1 MYLDTSI
8 VRSAKGVTYS
18 RVLLR
23 TSFREEGKVKHR
35 TLGNLSD
42 CSEADVNAIRLALKH
57 KDQLAALLAREALQP
72 KPGKEGPRLPGAPG
86 APGAPSGKE
95 RAPHFTQGPAVGAIV
110 VLRELAEALGIVA
123 ALGDD
128 RQGRLALWQVIARA
142 LEQGSRLSAV
152 RLARD
157 LGAACVLGLPSF
169 DEDDL
174 YANLAWLQDRQA
186 AIEQHLFEHRSAEV
200 KPSLYLYD
208 VTSTYLEGEHNALA
222 AFGYNRDGKRGK
234 KQIVI
239 GLLCDEQGVP
249 VAIEAFR
256 GNTADPKTV
265 SAQIA
270 KLQQRFQAQHITL
283 VGDRGMLRGP
293 QLKELS
299 EAGLH
304 YITAI
309 SKPQIETMLESGTLQ
324 MELFDQPLGEVL
336 TPSAFQPEAPA
347 GAGTLPEPPETEAAP
362 PRMERFILRR
372 NPVRQAEIAANRLSK
387 RQALEKSMSGLNTY
401 LAEHPQAKVSTAQ
414 RRLEQRLKSLKLS
427 KWMSVESQE
436 RTLTLSEDP
445 EALEEEAKLD
455 GCYVLRTD
463 LSAEVAS
470 KEIVHD
476 RYKSLGDV
484 EQAFRRSKTVELE
497 MRPVHVRK
505 ESSTRG
511 HLLVVMLAY
520 LLMQELGKRWA
531 HLDLTV
537 KEGLDRL
544 NTYCAVEVAGVLKVL
559 LEPRAD
565 VQSLLTAAGVT
576 LPATLSGSMSK
587 VATRKKL
594 PKNRPARIK

>member
-1 MYLDTSI
+1 MFLDTST
-8 VRSAKGVTYS
+8 VRSAKGVAYS

-23 TSFREEGKVKHR
+23 SSFREEGKVRHR

-42 CSEADVNAIRLALKH
+42 CSEAEINAIRLALKH
-57 KDQLAALLAREALQP
+57 KDQLASLLAGESLKAQP
-72 KPGKEGPRLPGAPG
+72 AKAAPAAASPGGPA
-86 APGAPSGKE
+86 
-95 RAPHFTQGPAVGAIV
+95 FTQGPGVGAIA
-110 VLRELAEALGIVA
+110 VLRGLAEELGIVA
-123 ALGDD
+123 ALGDE
-128 RQGRLALWQVIARA
+128 REGRLALWQVIARA
-142 LEQGSRLSAV
+142 LDQGSRLSAV

-157 LGAACVLGLPSF
+157 LGAASVLGLPSF

-174 YANLAWLQDRQA
+174 YANLAWLQDGQTD
-186 AIEQHLFEHRSAEV
+186 IERHLFEHRSAKE

-208 VTSTYLEGEHNALA
+208 VTSTYLEGEHNELA

-249 VAIEAFR
+249 VALEAFR

-265 SAQIA
+265 SSQIA
-270 KLQQRFQAQHITL
+270 KLQQRFQATNITL

-293 QLKELS
+293 QLRELS

-309 SKPQIETMLESGTLQ
+309 SKPQIETMLDSGTLQ
-324 MELFDQPLGEVL
+324 MELFDEPLGEVL
-336 TPSAFQPEAPA
+336 APSAFQPEAPE
-347 GAGTLPEPPETEAAP
+347 GTAALTGPPETEAAP

-372 NPVRQAEIAANRLSK
+372 NPVRQAEIAASRRSK
-387 RQALEKSMSGLNTY
+387 RQALEQSVSGLNTY
-401 LAEHPQAKVSTAQ
+401 LAEHPRAKVSTAQ
-414 RRLEQRLKSLKLS
+414 RRLEQRLKSLGLS
-427 KWMSVESQE
+427 NWMSMHSQE

-445 EALEEEAKLD
+445 GALEEESKLD

-463 LSAEVAS
+463 LSAEQAS
-470 KEIVHD
+470 KETVHE
-476 RYKSLGDV
+476 RYKSLGEV

-505 ESSTRG
+505 ETSTRG

-537 KEGLDRL
+537 KEGLARL
-544 NTYCAVEVAGVLKVL
+544 NTYCAVEIAGVIKVML
-559 LEPRAD
+559 RPRDD
-565 VQSLLTAAGVT
+565 VQALITAAGVT
-576 LPATLSGSMSK
+576 LPAMLPGSKSK

-594 PKNRPARIK
+594 PKNRPSRLK

>member
-1 MYLDTSI
+1 MYLDTST
-8 VRSAKGVTYS
+8 VRSAKGVAYS

-23 TSFREEGKVKHR
+23 SSFRVEGKVKHR
-35 TLGNLSD
+35 TLGNLSA
-42 CSEADVNAIRLALKH
+42 CSEAEINAIRLALQH
-57 KDQLAALLAREALQP
+57 KEQLAALLAREAVEPKQAEAQP
-72 KPGKEGPRLPGAPG
+72 RSPDALA
-86 APGAPSGKE
+86 APSGGQE
-95 RAPHFTQGPAVGAIV
+95 DRPFTQGPSVGAIA
-110 VLRELAEALGIVA
+110 VLRGIAEALGIVA

-128 RQGRLALWQVIARA
+128 REGRLALWQVIARA

-157 LGAACVLGLPSF
+157 LGADCVLGLPSF

-174 YANLAWLQDRQA
+174 YANLAWLSDRQE
-186 AIEQHLFEHRSAEV
+186 AIEEQLFVHRSAEE

-222 AFGYNRDGKRGK
+222 AFGYNRDRKRGK

-239 GLLCDEQGVP
+239 GLLCDERGRP
-249 VAIEAFR
+249 VALEAFP

-265 SAQIA
+265 SSQIT
-270 KLQQRFQAQHITL
+270 KLQQRFEAEHITL

-299 EAGLH
+299 DAGLH

-324 MELFDQPLGEVL
+324 MELFDQALGEII
-336 TPSAFQPEAPA
+336 TPSAVPPPPAPA
-347 GAGTLPEPPETEAAP
+347 DADPDKESAP

-372 NPVRQAEIAANRLSK
+372 NPVRQTEIAANRASK
-387 RQALEKSMSGLNTY
+387 KQSLDKSVSELNTY
-401 LAEHPQAKVSTAQ
+401 LAAHPRAKVSTA
-414 RRLEQRLKSLKLS
+414 RRRIEQRLKSLGLS
-427 KWMSVESQE
+427 NWISMESQE
-436 RTLTLSEDP
+436 RTIILSDDAS
-445 EALEEEAKLD
+445 ALEEESKLD

-463 LSAEVAS
+463 LSAQQAS
-470 KEIVHD
+470 KETVHD
-476 RYKSLGDV
+476 RYKSLGEV

-520 LLMQELGKRWA
+520 LLMKELGERWA
-531 HLDLTV
+531 HLDMTV
-537 KEGLDRL
+537 KEGLNRL
-544 NTYCAVEVAGVLKVL
+544 NTYCAVEIAGVIRVMLQ
-559 LEPRAD
+559 PRPD
-565 VQSLLTAAGVT
+565 VQSLITAAGVT
-576 LPATLSGSMSK
+576 LPTVLPGAKSK
-587 VATRKKL
+587 VATKKKL
-594 PKNRPARIK
+594 PKNRPTRMK

>member
-8 VRSAKGVTYS
+8 VRSAKGVAYS

-23 TSFREEGKVKHR
+23 SSFRVEGKVKHR

-42 CSEADVNAIRLALKH
+42 CSESEINAIRLALKH
-57 KDQLAALLAREALQP
+57 KDQLADLLEREALNP
-72 KPGKEGPRLPGAPG
+72 KPSKAGHPSPVAVAAEA
-86 APGAPSGKE
+86 APS
-95 RAPHFTQGPAVGAIV
+95 FVQGPGVGAIA
-110 VLRELAEALGIVA
+110 VLRGLAEDLGITA

-128 RQGRLALWQVIARA
+128 REGRLALWQVIARA
-142 LEQGSRLSAV
+142 LDQGSRLSAV

-157 LGAACVLGLPSF
+157 LGAECVLGLPSF

-174 YANLAWLQDRQA
+174 YANLAWLHDRQE
-186 AIEQHLFEHRSAEV
+186 AIEQDLFKHRAAKE

-239 GLLCDEQGVP
+239 GLLCDEHGVP
-249 VAIEAFR
+249 VALEAFR

-265 SAQIA
+265 SSQIA
-270 KLQQRFQAQHITL
+270 KLRQRFDAHNITL

-293 QLKELS
+293 QLSELS
-299 EAGLH
+299 AAGLH

-324 MELFDQPLGEVL
+324 MELFDQPLGEVIA
-336 TPSAFQPEAPA
+336 PSTVPPPPPAAGGDTAPPDKESA
-347 GAGTLPEPPETEAAP
+347 

-372 NPVRQAEIAANRLSK
+372 NPVRQAEIAANRAGK
-387 RQALEKSMSGLNTY
+387 KQALEKAVSELNTY
-401 LAEHPQAKVSTAQ
+401 LAEHPRAKVATAQ
-414 RRLEQRLKSLKLS
+414 RRMEQRVKTLGLS
-427 KWMSVESQE
+427 RWMSVQSHE
-436 RTLTLSEDP
+436 RTLTLCADSG
-445 EALEEEAKLD
+445 ALEEEAKLD

-463 LSAEVAS
+463 LSAAEAS
-470 KEIVHD
+470 KETVHD
-476 RYKSLGDV
+476 RYKSLGEV
-484 EQAFRRSKTVELE
+484 EQAFRRSKSVELE

-544 NTYCAVEVAGVLKVL
+544 NTYCAVEVAGVIKVML
-559 LEPRAD
+559 QPRKD
-565 VQSLLTAAGVT
+565 VQSLITAAGVT
-576 LPATLSGSMSK
+576 LPAMLPGSRSK
-587 VATRKKL
+587 VATKKKL

>member
-1 MYLDTSI
+1 MYLDTST
-8 VRSAKGVTYS
+8 VRSAKGVAYS

-23 TSFREEGKVKHR
+23 SSFRVEGKVKHR
-35 TLGNLSD
+35 TLGNLSA
-42 CSEADVNAIRLALKH
+42 CSEAEINAIRLALQH
-57 KDQLAALLAREALQP
+57 KEQLAALLAREALAPNQAEAQP
-72 KPGKEGPRLPGAPG
+72 RSPDALA
-86 APGAPSGKE
+86 APSGGQE
-95 RAPHFTQGPAVGAIV
+95 DRPFTQGPSVGAIA
-110 VLRELAEALGIVA
+110 VLRGIAEALGIVA

-128 RQGRLALWQVIARA
+128 REGRLALWQVIARA

-157 LGAACVLGLPSF
+157 LGADCVLGLPSF

-174 YANLAWLQDRQA
+174 YANLAWLDDRQE
-186 AIEQHLFEHRSAEV
+186 AIEEQLFVHRSAEE

-222 AFGYNRDGKRGK
+222 AFGYNRDRKRGK

-239 GLLCDEQGVP
+239 GLLCDERGRP
-249 VAIEAFR
+249 VALEAFP

-265 SAQIA
+265 SSQIT
-270 KLQQRFQAQHITL
+270 KLQQRFEAEHITL

-299 EAGLH
+299 DAGLH

-324 MELFDQPLGEVL
+324 MELFDQALGEII
-336 TPSAFQPEAPA
+336 TPSAVPPPPAPA
-347 GAGTLPEPPETEAAP
+347 DADPDKESAP

-372 NPVRQAEIAANRLSK
+372 NPVRQTEIAANRASK
-387 RQALEKSMSGLNTY
+387 KQSLDKSVSELNTY
-401 LAEHPQAKVSTAQ
+401 LAAHPRAKVSTA
-414 RRLEQRLKSLKLS
+414 RRRIEQRLKSLGLS
-427 KWMSVESQE
+427 NWISMESQE
-436 RTLTLSEDP
+436 RTIILSDDAS
-445 EALEEEAKLD
+445 ALEEESKLD

-463 LSAEVAS
+463 LSAQQAS
-470 KEIVHD
+470 KETVHD
-476 RYKSLGDV
+476 RYKSLGEV

-520 LLMQELGKRWA
+520 LLMKELGERWA
-531 HLDLTV
+531 HLDMTV
-537 KEGLDRL
+537 KEGLNRL
-544 NTYCAVEVAGVLKVL
+544 NTYCAVEIAGVIRVMLQ
-559 LEPRAD
+559 PRPD
-565 VQSLLTAAGVT
+565 VQSLITAAGVT
-576 LPATLSGSMSK
+576 LPTVLPGAKSK
-587 VATRKKL
+587 VATKKKL
-594 PKNRPARIK
+594 PKNRPTRMK

>member
-1 MYLDTSI
+1 MYLDIST
-8 VRSAKGVTYS
+8 VRSAKGATYC

-23 TSFREEGKVKHR
+23 SSFREDGKVKHR

-42 CSEADVNAIRLALKH
+42 CSGLEINAVRLALQH
-57 KDQLAALLAREALQP
+57 KEQLADLLAREALQP
-72 KPGKEGPRLPGAPG
+72 KPAEGGPRSPDALP
-86 APGAPSGKE
+86 APSAGNGE
-95 RAPHFTQGPAVGAIV
+95 QPFTQGPGLGAIL
-110 VLRELAEALGIVA
+110 VLRGIAEALGIVA

-128 RQGRLALWQVIARA
+128 REGRLALWQVIARA

-157 LGAACVLGLPSF
+157 LGAACILGLPSF

-174 YANLAWLQDRQA
+174 YANLAWLHDSQE
-186 AIEQHLFEHRSAEV
+186 AIEEHLFEHRPAKE

-222 AFGYNRDGKRGK
+222 AFGFNRDGKRGK

-239 GLLCDEQGVP
+239 GLLCDERGRP
-249 VAIEAFR
+249 VALEAFR

-265 SAQIA
+265 SSQIA
-270 KLQQRFQAQHITL
+270 KLRQRFDAHNITL

-299 EAGLH
+299 DAGLH

-309 SKPQIETMLESGTLQ
+309 SKPQIETMLASGTLQ
-324 MELFDQPLGEVL
+324 MDLFDEDLGEVI
-336 TPSAFQPEAPA
+336 TPSTVPPVESAA
-347 GAGTLPEPPETEAAP
+347 GPGMVPDKESAP

-372 NPVRQAEIAANRLSK
+372 NPVRQAEIAANRASK
-387 RQALEKSMSGLNTY
+387 QQALEKSVNELNTY
-401 LAEHPQAKVSTAQ
+401 LAEHPRAKVSTAQ
-414 RRLEQRLKSLKLS
+414 RRIEARLKSLGLS
-427 KWMSVESQE
+427 NWISVHSQE
-436 RTLTLSEDP
+436 RTITLSEDP
-445 EALEEEAKLD
+445 IALEEESKLD

-463 LSAEVAS
+463 LSAEEAS
-470 KEIVHD
+470 KETVHE
-476 RYKSLGDV
+476 RYKSLGEV

-520 LLMQELGKRWA
+520 LLMKELGERWA
-531 HLDLTV
+531 HLDMTV
-537 KEGLDRL
+537 KEGLARL
-544 NTYCAVEVAGVLKVL
+544 NTYCAVEVAGVFKVML
-559 LEPRAD
+559 RPRAD
-565 VQSLLTAAGVT
+565 VQSLITAAGVT
-576 LPATLSGSMSK
+576 LPTMLPGSKSK
-587 VATRKKL
+587 VATKKKL
-594 PKNRPARIK
+594 PKNRPTRMK